1 MYDMQPWVLKGAY
14 GMRYLLNDVAQ
25 IITRFTQPLTRKNEI
40 LPNISLNV
48 IEIYFNIGDIHIFL
62 VAQLIYNNNRKILMT
77 SFIRGRCNENY
88 AE

>member
-1 MYDMQPWVLKGAY
+1 
-14 GMRYLLNDVAQ
+14 MRYLLNDVAHT

-62 VAQLIYNNNRKILMT
+62 VAQLIY
-77 SFIRGRCNENY
+77 
-88 AE
+88 

>member
-1 MYDMQPWVLKGAY
+1 MYDMSPWVLKGAY
-14 GMRYLLNDVAQ
+14 DMRYLLNDVAQ

-62 VAQLIYNNNRKILMT
+62 VAQLIY
-77 SFIRGRCNENY
+77 
-88 AE
+88 

>member
-1 MYDMQPWVLKGAY
+1 MCDMSPWVLKGAY
-14 GMRYLLNDVAQ
+14 DMRYLLNDVAQ

-62 VAQLIYNNNRKILMT
+62 VAQLIY
-77 SFIRGRCNENY
+77 
-88 AE
+88 

>member
-1 MYDMQPWVLKGAY
+1 MTCHLWVLKGAY
-14 GMRYLLNDVAQ
+14 DTRYLLNDVAQ

-62 VAQLIYNNNRKILMT
+62 VAQLIY
-77 SFIRGRCNENY
+77 
-88 AE
+88 